1 MRKIFFSSLVAC
13 MIFAACSD
21 GNIYTPKPRSY
32 PKINY
37 PDRAFTDFNA
47 PYCNFSFR
55 MPEYFEIQQ
64 DTSYF
69 DRKPENDCWF
79 NLYLK
84 EFDATLYCNYVE
96 VGKSKTFDE
105 LKNDA
110 FKITDF
116 HNKRATYID
125 EILLKNQFG
134 MKGIAF
140 EVEGPVASHYQFFL
154 TDEKQDHFF
163 RGSLYFQSQSKP
175 DSLKPMLDFVKQDL
189 DSLIYTFKWD

>member
-1 MRKIFFSSLVAC
+1 MRNIIILSLMASLILTAC
-13 MIFAACSD
+13 TD

-37 PDRAFTDFNA
+37 PDRSFTDFDA
-47 PYCNFSFR
+47 DYCNFSFR
-55 MPEYFEIQQ
+55 MPAYFEVLQ

-69 DRKPENDCWF
+69 DIKPENECWF

-84 EFDATLYCNYVE
+84 EFDCTLYCNYVE
-96 VGKSKTFDE
+96 VGKTKTFDE

-116 HNKRATYID
+116 HNKKATYID
-125 EILLKNQFG
+125 EILLQNDKG
-134 MKGIAF
+134 VKGIAF
-140 EVEGPVASHYQFFL
+140 EVEGPVASHYQFYL

-163 RGSLYFQSQSKP
+163 RGSLYFQSESKP
-175 DSLKPMLDFVKQDL
+175 DSLRPMLDFVKQDL
-189 DSLIYTFKWD
+189 DSLFYTFEWK